1 MSHRYEFIADQTD
14 GVIRLPDEIASRLR
28 VNGIHRL
35 RVVVTSVAEDERLLA
50 ERDIDSE
57 SIDRVAA
64 TQHIDRDVA
73 TIVLTGEGAAEG
85 TELGARLSGIG
96 VRQQRDSV

>member
-1 MSHRYEFIADQTD
+1 MSHRYEFVADQTD

-35 RVVVTSVAEDERLLA
+35 RVVITSVAEDERRLA
-50 ERDIDSE
+50 ERNIDSE
-57 SIDRVAA
+57 TIDSVAA

-85 TELGARLSGIG
+85 TELGARLTVIMA
-96 VRQQRDSV
+96 RKQQDGA